1 MRAKKHLILALC
13 ICAGLLFNSVAAA
26 VPAKLVNLTVTDAQ
40 VRDVLTALSAVG
52 RISIVADDSVT
63 GKITIELKN
72 IPFETALDLVTK
84 TKGLTY
90 QVVSNVI
97 VVSSPEKMSKGF
109 GTVQVIKLKYA
120 KAEDLKKSLV
130 LIIPDDRIKVDN
142 ATNSL
147 VFVGT
152 DSEAHKLAEALKNL
166 DVPYEQV
173 SLEAQVVA
181 ISKSASKDLGI
192 QWEWDK
198 TPTQQSTDSDS
209 DTSSSTSDS
218 SSTKGSIKFGSYN
231 GKPFE
236 FLYQAQIN
244 ALVAKG
250 NAKILAKPKISTIDG
265 KEAVIFI
272 GDHIPVLTEK
282 KENGVSTYSTEY
294 VDAGIKLSYTP
305 RINADGLISAKV
317 HTEVSTP
324 TLVSEIKNYKIT
336 TRQADTQVRMKNGE
350 TLVIGGLIG
359 SEESKNNS
367 RIPFL
372 SQLPILGNLFRNV
385 SNSKT
390 ETEVVIFL
398 TAKIIEP

>member
-1 MRAKKHLILALC
+1 MRSNKHLILLIC
-13 ICAGLLFNSVAAA
+13 ICAGLLFNSVVAA
-26 VPAKLVNLTVTDAQ
+26 VPAKLVNMTVTDAQ

-90 QVVSNVI
+90 QIVNNVI

-130 LIIPDDRIKVDN
+130 LIIPDNRIKVDS

-152 DSEAHKLAEALKNL
+152 ATEADKLTKALKDL

-198 TPTQQSTDSDS
+198 TPTQQSTSSD
-209 DTSSSTSDS
+209 STSDS
-218 SSTKGSIKFGSYN
+218 TSNNSTTKGSIKFGSYN
-231 GKPFE
+231 GKPYE

-244 ALVAKG
+244 ALVTKG

-265 KEAVIFI
+265 KEAAIFI

-294 VDAGIKLSYTP
+294 VDAGIKLTYTP

-359 SEESKNNS
+359 SEESKSNS

-372 SQLPILGNLFRNV
+372 SQLPILGKLFQNV